1 MFGRT
6 FDDHLLDMFEFGVS
20 NYRGLKEFK
29 AQEVN
34 NQIKPLL
41 TFQGDQF
48 DFSEKH
54 KRFKNLLIDLYKT
67 TDYEEANIPELKRVM
82 VFTSVGETIIN
93 CRQFEITKT
102 FTETDT
108 NNKSLPLSEIG
119 PSYDLSFRRDRTAAS
134 DLFKAACR

>member
-1 MFGRT
+1 
-6 FDDHLLDMFEFGVS
+6 MFEFGVS

-41 TFQGDQF
+41 SFQGDQF

-67 TDYEEANIPELKRVM
+67 TDYEEANIPELKRIM

-119 PSYDLSFRRDRTAAS
+119 PSYDLSFRRDRAGAS